1 MGDKREPKSLRKLFI
16 GGLSYSTTDEGL
28 KTYFEKYGD
37 IVDSIV
43 MTFPDN
49 KRSRGFGFVEYSSLA
64 EVDKCQAARPHKIDG
79 KVVETKRATPRDETG
94 GSSGL
99 SHGQSVQKLFVG
111 GIKEEIEEEDM
122 KEFFAEYG
130 TITDIVRMKD
140 KETGRKK
147 GFGFVEFNDYDPVDK
162 LVLTAPHSIKGYKI
176 DVKKALPKGEHG
188 GRGGGRG
195 GGGDSFG
202 GGRGRGGRGNSGGY
216 GNQGG
221 GFGSFNGG
229 NGGMGGNSGYG
240 SNMGGYGG
248 NSSGYGNMGGMGNM
262 GGLGGMGMGGM
273 GGGMGGMGNM
283 GGGGMGGFGGGNNS
297 WGGGEQGGWG
307 GGYGSGGGPMR
318 SGGGMG
324 GGRGGPYQGGN
335 GGGRGGSRGGRG
347 RGGR

>member
-16 GGLSYSTTDEGL
+16 GGLSYSTSDEGL

-49 KRSRGFGFVEYSSLA
+49 KRSRGFGFVEYSSMA
-64 EVDKCQAARPHKIDG
+64 EVDKCQAARPHKLDG
-79 KVVETKRATPRDETG
+79 KVVETKRATPRDESG
-94 GSSGL
+94 GNSGL

-111 GIKEEIEEEDM
+111 GIKEEIEEDDM

-176 DVKKALPKGEHG
+176 DVKKALPKGEQG

-195 GGGDSFG
+195 GGGGRGDSFG

-216 GNQGG
+216 GGNQGGGGGG

-229 NGGMGGNSGYG
+229 SGGMGGNSG
-240 SNMGGYGG
+240 MGGYGA
-248 NSSGYGNMGGMGNM
+248 SMG
-262 GGLGGMGMGGM
+262 GMGGM
-273 GGGMGGMGNM
+273 GGMM
-283 GGGGMGGFGGGNNS
+283 
-297 WGGGEQGGWG
+297 
-307 GGYGSGGGPMR
+307 
-318 SGGGMG
+318 
-324 GGRGGPYQGGN
+324 
-335 GGGRGGSRGGRG
+335 
-347 RGGR
+347 